1 MQRGRERRASGRGP
15 GTGDTGV
22 LLYLEHSKTMMRRSV
37 AAGRYLVETVEPE
50 IEASNNLNLSLARC
64 NGFGPVPGGDENR
77 TVAFRKM

>member
-1 MQRGRERRASGRGP
+1 MGESAERPAGGQGLGIP
-15 GTGDTGV
+15 GSTV